1 MVSGIPFVLVR
12 FVFFCFVMGGV
23 CVRGRAGGTDHPRRT
38 SSTVTTVTTG
48 SKSNEIKSA
57 SISGSNT
64 ATSSHENQG
73 EHRDKLELLWRS
85 FCEDPSAILQDS
97 EADAFFSALGILL
110 SLTRFLSLFKFLSQT
125 HSFYFYSC
133 FSLSLSPFLLSFYL
147 GVDPDGFDSLVL
159 QQRLGF
165 PELLQID
172 KDRFLSALERFN
184 ITSIESLRT
193 IIPQWIKETRENP
206 VSFRYVCGWFV
217 LPFLSFSFVNLMC
230 VCVNCCLTFF
240 FDASDT

>member
-1 MVSGIPFVLVR
+1 MFSGIAFVFVR
-12 FVFFCFVMGGV
+12 FVLFCFVMGGV
-23 CVRGRAGGTDHPRRT
+23 CVRGRAGTDHPRRT

-97 EADAFFSALGILL
+97 EADAFFSALGMLL

-133 FSLSLSPFLLSFYL
+133 FSLSLSLSLSPF
-147 GVDPDGFDSLVL
+147 
-159 QQRLGF
+159 F
-165 PELLQID
+165 P
-172 KDRFLSALERFN
+172 
-184 ITSIESLRT
+184 
-193 IIPQWIKETRENP
+193 
-206 VSFRYVCGWFV
+206 FR
-217 LPFLSFSFVNLMC
+217 S
-230 VCVNCCLTFF
+230 
-240 FDASDT
+240 